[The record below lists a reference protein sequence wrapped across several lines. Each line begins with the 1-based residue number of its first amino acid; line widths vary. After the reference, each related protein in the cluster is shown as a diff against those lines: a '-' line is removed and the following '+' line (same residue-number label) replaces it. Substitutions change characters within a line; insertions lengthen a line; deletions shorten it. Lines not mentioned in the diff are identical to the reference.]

1 MVATTLATATAALI
15 LGAAHAS
22 SPVQLAIDPS
32 AIAGYAPHAWLH
44 AAPPARASTDRAA
57 GCMCLTDRP
66 PLSVRLA
73 APRGSTCSSGP

>member
-32 AIAGYAPHAWLH
+32 AIAGYAPP
-44 AAPPARASTDRAA
+44 AAARCASTRQH
-57 GCMCLTDRP
+57 
-66 PLSVRLA
+66 
-73 APRGSTCSSGP
+73 

>member
-32 AIAGYAPHAWLH
+32 AVAGYAPHACTLRRQH
-44 AAPPARASTDRAA
+44 APALTAP
-57 GCMCLTDRP
+57 
-66 PLSVRLA
+66 LA
-73 APRGSTCSSGP
+73 ACV

>member
-44 AAPPARASTDRAA
+44 AAPPARAST
-57 GCMCLTDRP
+57 
-66 PLSVRLA
+66 
-73 APRGSTCSSGP
+73 

>member
-32 AIAGYAPHAWLH
+32 AIAGYAPHACTLRQH
-44 AAPPARASTDRAA
+44 APALTAP
-57 GCMCLTDRP
+57 
-66 PLSVRLA
+66 LA
-73 APRGSTCSSGP
+73 ACV